1 MEKDKKDKAKQP
13 DTENV
18 SYEELEKAAKASASA
33 LMEES
38 KARAQAEE
46 LLEELQA
53 KCDDNQ
59 DALLRLQA
67 EFDNFRRRTQG
78 EIDTL
83 FSDGIAEAI
92 KLTLPMI
99 DNLQRA
105 YDAAQDSGDENI
117 SKGIKMCIDQF
128 MDTFAKKGMEE
139 IPALGED
146 FDPNVHEAITQEP
159 CTDKKMHG
167 KVADVLQAGYTFKG
181 KVLRYSV
188 VKVYE

>member
-1 MEKDKKDKAKQP
+1 MEKDKKDKAKEP

-18 SYEELEKAAKASASA
+18 TYEELKKAAKASASA
-33 LMEES
+33 LMEET
-38 KARAQAEE
+38 KARVQAEE
-46 LLEELQA
+46 MLEELQA
-53 KCDDNQ
+53 KCDENHDS
-59 DALLRLQA
+59 LLRLQA

-78 EIDTL
+78 EIDSL
-83 FSDGIAEAI
+83 FSDGMAEAI
-92 KLTLPMI
+92 KLALPVL

-105 YDAAQDSGDENI
+105 YDAAQDSGNDNI
-117 SKGIKMCIDQF
+117 SKGIQMCIDQF

-159 CTDKKMHG
+159 CNDEKMHG
-167 KVADVLQAGYTFKG
+167 KVADVLQAGYMFKG